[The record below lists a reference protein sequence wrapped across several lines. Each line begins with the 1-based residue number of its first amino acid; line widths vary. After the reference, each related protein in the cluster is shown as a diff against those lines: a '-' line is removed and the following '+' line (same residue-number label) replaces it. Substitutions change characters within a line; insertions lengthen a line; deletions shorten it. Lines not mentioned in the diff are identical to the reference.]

1 MTFLLVLSDKNKV
14 SLLPEP
20 FIYAL
25 LHGMNTILRRFVLNH
40 FAVPKNVC
48 KIIALYKADSKI

>member
-1 MTFLLVLSDKNKV
+1 MTFLLAISGINKV
-14 SLLPEP
+14 SFLREP

-25 LHGMNTILRRFVLNH
+25 LHGMNTMLRMFVLNH

-48 KIIALYKADSKI
+48 KIIAL